1 MTTLGFIGFG
11 EAPRYIAGGLSKE
24 RARLLAYD
32 VQAGD
37 DTPRART
44 LRRRAEETGVTLVK
58 SLEELLSAA
67 DVVLN
72 FTSADAAAPI
82 AHLAAP
88 LLKERKTYLDMN
100 STSPGTKQALADIF
114 SDSAGDFV
122 EAAVMSSVPA
132 GGARVP
138 ISLCGKTGAEVSAR
152 LNALGMNTT
161 FLGEEIGQ
169 ASATKILRSVLAK
182 GMIAL
187 LTETVF
193 AAEHYGLTEE
203 ILEKFL
209 RTMVWEMSF
218 REFCQYSVCS
228 AAIHNGRFCHEME
241 EAVKMLEDLGEDAFM
256 TRAALE
262 KFTRL
267 RDQGFGERFTERPK
281 PFDEVLRVKYLL
293 ENGDVNDV

>member
-1 MTTLGFIGFG
+1 MGFIGFG

-169 ASATKILRSVLAK
+169 ACLPPFSHGSKCRQSHRRSVSRPYPACGAPGPGRAR
-182 GMIAL
+182 GMPA
-187 LTETVF
+187 
-193 AAEHYGLTEE
+193 
-203 ILEKFL
+203 
-209 RTMVWEMSF
+209 
-218 REFCQYSVCS
+218 
-228 AAIHNGRFCHEME
+228 
-241 EAVKMLEDLGEDAFM
+241 
-256 TRAALE
+256 
-262 KFTRL
+262 
-267 RDQGFGERFTERPK
+267 RPQWK
-281 PFDEVLRVKYLL
+281 RR
-293 ENGDVNDV
+293 

>member
-1 MTTLGFIGFG
+1 MGFIGFG

-37 DTPRART
+37 DTPRARI

-169 ASATKILRSVLAK
+169 ACGKSVYQIIYWRLHRR
-182 GMIAL
+182 GD
-187 LTETVF
+187 
-193 AAEHYGLTEE
+193 HCPGLFD
-203 ILEKFL
+203 FL
-209 RTMVWEMSF
+209 RF
-218 REFCQYSVCS
+218 RRLQPACAGYVPFRRHHELAVCS
-228 AAIHNGRFCHEME
+228 GNNF
-241 EAVKMLEDLGEDAFM
+241 
-256 TRAALE
+256 
-262 KFTRL
+262 
-267 RDQGFGERFTERPK
+267 
-281 PFDEVLRVKYLL
+281 
-293 ENGDVNDV
+293 